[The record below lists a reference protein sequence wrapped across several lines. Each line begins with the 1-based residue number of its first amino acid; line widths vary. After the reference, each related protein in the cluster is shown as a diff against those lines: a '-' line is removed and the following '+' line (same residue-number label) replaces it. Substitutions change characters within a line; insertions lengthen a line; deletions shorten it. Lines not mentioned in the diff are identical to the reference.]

1 MTMPEYNYHA
11 VDSEGTPFH
20 GVMTI
25 ENESKLDEHLQTLG
39 YWLIEAKEQTKR
51 NKNRKASISRREL
64 IDFFNG
70 MATLLA
76 AGVNIAEALKAMIEE
91 TVNESFKHVL
101 EDIEVNVQS
110 GLSIYDSMS
119 KHANVF
125 SDQACNIVHA
135 GEYGGNLAT
144 TFNDLSH
151 HLEWVDQLMS
161 DVKQASIYP
170 SMIVLAVVG
179 LISLMFSFVVPKFV
193 AIFDSAGLTLPALT
207 RVIVVIGNYWWL
219 VAIAIFA
226 AVTGL
231 VLASRYITGVNLL
244 LDKFKLNAPVFG
256 PINRMLVLS
265 RFVHNLALMAKAGV
279 PILEALSL
287 CRKLVA
293 SPIMENV
300 VKDAEIAVNEG
311 RRMSEALRQHAI
323 VSPLVL
329 RMLVVGEE
337 TGNLD
342 LALQQVSERFDM
354 EIPRRI
360 KRAFGIIEPVIIL
373 ILIGVVG
380 LVAGAVFLPMFSLM
394 SGLGS

>member
-1 MTMPEYNYHA
+1 MPEYAYHA
-11 VDSEGTPFH
+11 VDNEGTAFH
-20 GVMTI
+20 GVMSI
-25 ENESKLDEHLQTLG
+25 DSESKLDEHLQKLG
-39 YWLIEAKEQTKR
+39 YWLIEAKEQTRRQKQH
-51 NKNRKASISRREL
+51 KARVSRREL

-76 AGVNIAEALKAMIEE
+76 AGVNIADALKAMIEE
-91 TVNESFKHVL
+91 TVNESFKYIL
-101 EDIEVNVQS
+101 EDIEVSVQS
-110 GLSIYDSMS
+110 GISIYEAMS

-125 SDQACNIVHA
+125 TDQACNIVHA

-151 HLEWVDQLMS
+151 HLEWVDQLMA

-170 SMIVLAVVG
+170 GMIILAVIG
-179 LISLMFSFVVPKFV
+179 LISLLFSFVVPKFI
-193 AIFDSAGLTLPALT
+193 AIFDSAGLQLPALT
-207 RVIVVIGNYWWL
+207 RAIVVIGHYWWL
-219 VAIAIFA
+219 AVVAIV
-226 AVTGL
+226 AVIAGSL
-231 VLASRYITGVNLL
+231 LASRYVRGINVM
-244 LDKFKLNAPVFG
+244 LDKLKLSAPVFG
-256 PINRMLVLS
+256 SINRMLIMS

-279 PILEALSL
+279 PILDALSL

-293 SPIMENV
+293 SPIMEDV
-300 VKDAEIAVNEG
+300 VRDAEIAVNEG
-311 RRMSEALRQHAI
+311 RRMSEALRQHNI

-342 LALQQVSERFDM
+342 EALLQVSERFDI

-360 KRAFGIIEPVIIL
+360 KRAFGIMEPAIIL